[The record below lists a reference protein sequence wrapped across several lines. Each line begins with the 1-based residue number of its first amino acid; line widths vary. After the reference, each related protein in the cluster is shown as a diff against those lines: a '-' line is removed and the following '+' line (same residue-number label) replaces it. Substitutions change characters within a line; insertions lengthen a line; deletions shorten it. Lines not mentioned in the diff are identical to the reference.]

1 MKPSV
6 NGKVGAGAVAGALSV
21 ILVWVITLVVG
32 KDAVPPEI
40 AAAFTTV
47 LTFAVSWFVPDMIA
61 EEAESPVEDKLSA
74 PQTLSS
80 AIRPAQAAI
89 S

>member
-6 NGKVGAGAVAGALSV
+6 NGKVGAGAFAGALSV
-21 ILVWVITLVVG
+21 ILVWLITLFAG

-61 EEAESPVEDKLSA
+61 DGAESPAENKAASKKGLA
-74 PQTLSS
+74 PVPQPVPVALN
-80 AIRPAQAAI
+80 
-89 S
+89 

>member
-6 NGKVGAGAVAGALSV
+6 NGKVGAGAFAGALSV
-21 ILVWVITLVVG
+21 ILVWGFSLFAG

-61 EEAESPVEDKLSA
+61 EDAESPTVDRPSIS
-74 PQTLSS
+74 QTISS
-80 AIRPAQAAI
+80 VTRPAQAALN
-89 S
+89 